1 MSNQVAYHLQAVIY
15 SWAGAEAGSYG
26 LATPMDSIWSRRFP
40 VVQYNPEGIQRF
52 MLTMYRDTLFGQ
64 CTRAHQ
70 MLPGM
75 LQAGGPLQTV
85 GNVYNFLNGCD
96 NSVFGFGQAIAEGV

>member
-26 LATPMDSIWSRRFP
+26 LATSIDSIWSRRFP
-40 VVQYNPEGIQRF
+40 VVKYDPDGIRRF
-52 MLTMYRDTLFGQ
+52 MLTMYQDALFGP
-64 CTRAHQ
+64 CTRAHE
-70 MLPGM
+70 MTPGM

-85 GNVYNFLNGCD
+85 GNVYNFLNGCG
-96 NSVFGFGQAIAEGV
+96 NSALGFGNAIREDV